1 MKDRK
6 RYRLQLNLIAIGLPE
21 SAISKHQDDCPCWYA
36 AHAKSL
42 TESKRHI
49 RPHPIIP
56 SPCARRGEGAA
67 EQPQKINII
76 VDTPPTRVHGDTVYT
91 PNRVYSVHV
100 NTTPYSVH
108 GDTRQCYSTAP
119 KVRHG
124 LVEMMRGQIR
134 PASNETEQPQKVS
147 NIVDTTRTRV
157 HGDDGKNG
165 KRFLAAIRFGMT
177 ISLRDEKSHRKN
189 AGDSCRCKIAYGQ
202 YKIDIATIT
211 KST

>member
-67 EQPQKINII
+67 
-76 VDTPPTRVHGDTVYT
+76 
-91 PNRVYSVHV
+91 
-100 NTTPYSVH
+100 
-108 GDTRQCYSTAP
+108 
-119 KVRHG
+119 
-124 LVEMMRGQIR
+124 
-134 PASNETEQPQKVS
+134 EQPQKVS